1 MPAPEWSGRL
11 GRLRAELR
19 TADDGRRVLTVG
31 DRQVVVR
38 PDAAVR
44 HRGGLLHH
52 RITVEQPG
60 EPVFTVRYRPS
71 WHARLGPLLDA
82 THDRWAAE
90 SDDPGLELTA
100 RLGGT
105 DDWVD
110 DRADT

>member
-1 MPAPEWSGRL
+1 MTGTPVWSGRL
-11 GRLRAELR
+11 GRLPAELHV
-19 TADDGRRVLTVG
+19 DGDHRVLTVG
-31 DRQVVVR
+31 GRRVVLR

-44 HRGGLLHH
+44 HRGGLLRH

-82 THDRWAAE
+82 TYDRWAAE
-90 SDDPGLELTA
+90 FDDPGLELTA
-100 RLGGT
+100 RLGGA

>member
-31 DRQVVVR
+31 DRQVVVP

-44 HRGGLLHH
+44 HRGGLLHY
-52 RITVEQPG
+52 RINVEQPG
-60 EPVFTVRYRPS
+60 ESVFTVRYRPS
-71 WHARLGPLLDA
+71 WHARLGPLPDA
-82 THDRWAAE
+82 THNRWAAE
-90 SDDPGLELTA
+90 SDDPGLEPTA
-100 RLGGT
+100 RPGGT
-105 DDWVD
+105 DNWVN